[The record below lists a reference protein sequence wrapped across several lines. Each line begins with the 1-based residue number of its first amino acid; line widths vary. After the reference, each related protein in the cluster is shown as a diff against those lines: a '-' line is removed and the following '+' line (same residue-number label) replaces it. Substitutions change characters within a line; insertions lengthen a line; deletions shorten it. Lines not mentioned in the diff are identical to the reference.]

1 MIYKY
6 IKNKLLKN
14 NYKKMKKLLIKMLGN
29 NNQIIMIII
38 KLLKIKQSIGIMI
51 LTNNFS

>member
-1 MIYKY
+1 MIHKY

-38 KLLKIKQSIGIMI
+38 KLLKIKQSIGILI
-51 LTNNFS
+51 LTKILS